1 VKKMDDIQK
10 LVAIEEISNLKAR
23 YVRYADE
30 KMWSEL
36 AKLFTTD
43 ATFEAYDEKENLLVR
58 MEGQQE
64 IQNTINDNVGS
75 AQPIHHIFSREF
87 EFTSPTIAKAVW
99 SMEDNIMFSEGSEF
113 SSIRGF
119 GHYHDTY
126 VKVDGKWFI
135 QSLKI
140 TRVKMEFIK

>member
-1 VKKMDDIQK
+1 MDDIQK

-30 KMWSEL
+30 KKWSEL
-36 AKLFTTD
+36 AKLFTTE
-43 ATFEAYDEKENLLVR
+43 ATFEAYDEKGSLLVR
-58 MEGQQE
+58 MKGQEE
-64 IQNTINDNVGS
+64 IQHAIHDNVGS

-87 EFTSPTIAKAVW
+87 DFTSPTTAHAVW
-99 SMEDNIMFSEGSEF
+99 SMEDNIMYPEGSEF
-113 SSIRGF
+113 SSIRGY

-135 QSLKI
+135 QSLTI